1 MDCYELCRLIIIN
14 FNSLIIMKKTFKK
27 EKYDLN
33 ETPKK
38 DDFYSVLSVNNS
50 SSKKD
55 ILESYNRCIKPYF
68 NLFVLENNDIEKI
81 KLLKISFYVLSN
93 PKLKNIYDNSINGPQ
108 ALEGDNFVSVN
119 HPESTNIDNES
130 SNVLSKRIFEF
141 SGKTPQLNNNMTRG
155 AIQCRDNNKMND
167 IIE

>member
-1 MDCYELCRLIIIN
+1 
-14 FNSLIIMKKTFKK
+14 MKKTFKK

-55 ILESYNRCIKPYF
+55 ILESYHRHIKPF
-68 NLFVLENNDIEKI
+68 FKLPVLENNDIEKI
-81 KLLKISFYVLSN
+81 KLLKISFYVLFN

-108 ALEGDNFVSVN
+108 ALEGDNFVSVD
-119 HPESTNIDNES
+119 HPESINIDNES
-130 SNVLSKRIFEF
+130 NVLSDRIFEF
-141 SGKTPQLNNNMTRG
+141 PRKTPQLNNNMTRD
-155 AIQCRDNNKMND
+155 AIQCRDNNKE
-167 IIE
+167 IL

>member
-1 MDCYELCRLIIIN
+1 
-14 FNSLIIMKKTFKK
+14 MKKTFKK

-38 DDFYSVLSVNNS
+38 DDFYSVLYVNNS

-55 ILESYNRCIKPYF
+55 ILESYHRCIKPFF
-68 NLFVLENNDIEKI
+68 NVPVLDNNDIEKI
-81 KLLKISFYVLSN
+81 KLLKISLYVLSN

-108 ALEGDNFVSVN
+108 ALEDDNFVSVD
-119 HPESTNIDNES
+119 HQETTNIDNES
-130 SNVLSKRIFEF
+130 DILSKRIFEF
-141 SGKTPQLNNNMTRG
+141 PGKTPQLNNNMARG
-155 AIQCRDNNKMND
+155 SIQCRDNNKMND

>member
-1 MDCYELCRLIIIN
+1 
-14 FNSLIIMKKTFKK
+14 MKKTFKK

-33 ETPKK
+33 EIPKK

-55 ILESYNRCIKPYF
+55 ILESYYRHIKPYF
-68 NLFVLENNDIEKI
+68 NLPVLENNDIEKI

-108 ALEGDNFVSVN
+108 ALEGDNFVSVD
-119 HPESTNIDNES
+119 HPESTNIDDESNES